1 MPTVYSPSVGVTVW
15 GVDLSLELAPTS
27 VYMGDTIT
35 YSGILTETDGTT
47 SYAITSKPIDVTISN
62 PSVTSVIAHTD
73 YTCTDG
79 TYTVT
84 WAVDETAVYG
94 TNDFYSKSSW

>member
-1 MPTVYSPSVGVTVW
+1 MPTATSPAVGVTVW
-15 GVDLSLELAPTS
+15 GVDLDLSLAPTS

-35 YSGILTETDGTT
+35 YSGILTETDGTA

-62 PSVTSVIAHTD
+62 PSATSVIAHTD
-73 YTCTDG
+73 YTCADG

-84 WAVDETAVYG
+84 WAVDTTATYG
-94 TNDFYSKSSW
+94 TNDFYSSSSW